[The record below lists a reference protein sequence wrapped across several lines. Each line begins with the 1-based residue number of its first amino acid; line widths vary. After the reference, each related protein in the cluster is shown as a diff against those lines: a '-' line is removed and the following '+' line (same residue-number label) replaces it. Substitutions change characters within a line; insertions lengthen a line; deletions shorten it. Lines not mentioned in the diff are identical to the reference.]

1 MLQVHSC
8 VLCRQCL
15 QALITL
21 VNLSKHWS
29 TFLKPFQN
37 KSFDTFPD
45 LRAVEGKVV
54 LGHTA
59 NALTNS
65 VAEVP
70 NLHLSCLAHT
80 QPFSLGP
87 TSENSQTILSIIWN
101 LKDSRIV
108 WSILLVIS
116 IEFLFTQVNIGLA
129 LALLRGLAKDEVRS
143 GAWQEKK
150 VLVAISVMIVMAT
163 TRSATRIKSWK
174 STIAKMQVTD
184 LFLGLGESLVGKTC
198 GFLGLGKIGLATARR
213 QQTNRNLNKETNI
226 RFCCSVENAF
236 RLLPFGISRLIYT
249 NRSQSELA
257 SQVIPFWGDVS
268 L

>member
-1 MLQVHSC
+1 MSAGFDH
-8 VLCRQCL
+8 
-15 QALITL
+15 IGKPFKTF
-21 VNLSKHWS
+21 SKHWS

-59 NALTNS
+59 NALTDS

-150 VLVAISVMIVMAT
+150 VLVAISVMMTMAT
-163 TRSATRIKSWK
+163 TTSATRIKSWK
-174 STIAKMQVTD
+174 STITKMCRWRICFWV
-184 LFLGLGESLVGKTC
+184 LARVWLEKPAASLASARLALPQLAGNKQTEISTKKQIF
-198 GFLGLGKIGLATARR
+198 GFSRLLL
-213 QQTNRNLNKETNI
+213 
-226 RFCCSVENAF
+226 FCCSVENAF